1 MVAVLS
7 GSERAAIEQLAA
19 RYYAPDEAASLI
31 AEVADIFRCR
41 PEDISSESRAA
52 KLVDARTVVA
62 AVLDSRGW
70 TQTQIGDLLNRDYTT
85 VCNMLTRAS
94 RMAEIRSLTRDLVK
108 A

>member
-7 GSERAAIEQLAA
+7 GSERAAIEKLAA
-19 RYYAPDEAASLI
+19 RYYAPDEAASLLQ
-31 AEVADIFRCR
+31 EVAEIFRCTT
-41 PEDISSESRAA
+41 EEITSESRVA

-70 TQTQIGDLLNRDYTT
+70 TQMQIGDLLNRDNTT
-85 VCNMLTRAS
+85 VSNMIVRS
-94 RMAEIRSLTRDLVK
+94 RNMADLRSLTRDLAK

>member
-7 GSERAAIEQLAA
+7 GSERAAIEKLAA
-19 RYYAPDEAASLI
+19 RYYAPDVAASLMQ
-31 AEVADIFRCR
+31 EVADIFRCT
-41 PEDISSESRAA
+41 PDAIASESRVA

-70 TQTQIGDLLNRDYTT
+70 TTTQIGDLLNRDHTT
-85 VCNMLTRAS
+85 VCNMLVRAS
-94 RMAEIRSLTRDLVK
+94 RTAELRSLTRDLVK

>member
-31 AEVADIFRCR
+31 AEVADIFRITT
-41 PEDISSESRAA
+41 EQIKGEGKAQQ
-52 KLVDARTVVA
+52 LVDARSVIV

-70 TQTQIGDLLNRDYTT
+70 VPRQIGDLINRDPST
-85 VCNMLTRAS
+85 VSNLLKRA
-94 RMAEIRSLTRDLVK
+94 RNLPEIRSLVRGLVVS
-108 A
+108 